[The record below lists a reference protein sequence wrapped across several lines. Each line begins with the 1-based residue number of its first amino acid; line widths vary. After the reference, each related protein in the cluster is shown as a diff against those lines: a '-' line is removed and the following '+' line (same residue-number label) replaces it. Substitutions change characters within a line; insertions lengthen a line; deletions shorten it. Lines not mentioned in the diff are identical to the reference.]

1 MSNMKDM
8 CSDLTPFFEK
18 ERETERER
26 EREREKAAN
35 QTLFDMLL
43 RESLRTSIEL
53 ETTIIL

>member
-18 ERETERER
+18 ER

-43 RESLRTSIEL
+43 RESLRTSIDL
-53 ETTIIL
+53 ENTIIL

>member
-26 EREREKAAN
+26 ERERE
-35 QTLFDMLL
+35 
-43 RESLRTSIEL
+43 REGSKLD
-53 ETTIIL
+53 II